1 MRATNLP
8 RLNRC
13 LLDFTARYMRGNVLK
28 NLWKEKD
35 FVTNPSIQ
43 QYFLEKNTYFEWYL
57 PLKIAPSSGFIFQP
71 LFLSRL
77 IIKLSLIPKLILSLE
92 KLDAYYFRNEY
103 NKSYIAFL

>member
-35 FVTNPSIQ
+35 FVTNSSIQ
-43 QYFLEKNTYFEWYL
+43 QYFQEKNIYISNDIYRWKLL
-57 PLKIAPSSGFIFQP
+57 PVQVSFSSQYSCHF
-71 LFLSRL
+71 
-77 IIKLSLIPKLILSLE
+77 
-92 KLDAYYFRNEY
+92 
-103 NKSYIAFL
+103 